1 MGGCVVLLTSG
12 DSSKT
17 DTFQLVDVIVKARE
31 IIRECPGISKTH
43 LGGLALI
50 GNRKTFFVAVNG
62 VYAIPDSPEQGG
74 GGGSRGRGRAVERA
88 VSVGE
93 EVE

>member
-1 MGGCVVLLTSG
+1 MVLLTSG

-50 GNRKTFFVAVNG
+50 GHRKTFFVAVNG
-62 VYAIPDSPEQGG
+62 VYAIPDDIAQGG
-74 GGGSRGRGRAVERA
+74 RGAGGSRAVE
-88 VSVGE
+88 
-93 EVE
+93 

>member
-1 MGGCVVLLTSG
+1 MVLLTSG

-17 DTFQLVDVIVKARE
+17 DTFPLVDVIVKARE
-31 IIRECPGISKTH
+31 IIRECPGNSKTH

-50 GNRKTFFVAVNG
+50 GHRQTFFVAVNG
-62 VYAIPDSPEQGG
+62 RYAIPDGPEQGAR
-74 GGGSRGRGRAVERA
+74 GSGRSRAVGKA